1 MKKIVLTILNLVKSS
16 YGLSMK
22 RIRYV
27 VSLNYEEEIEKMLS
41 LLDINSVKKVLDTKQ
56 EKNKK

>member
-1 MKKIVLTILNLVKSS
+1 
-16 YGLSMK
+16 MK

-41 LLDINSVKKVLDTKQ
+41 LLDTESVRKLIDLKQ

>member
-1 MKKIVLTILNLVKSS
+1 
-16 YGLSMK
+16 MK

-41 LLDINSVKKVLDTKQ
+41 LLYIESVKKLIDLKQ
-56 EKNKK
+56 EKDKK